1 MKKYYVE
8 ITETLQKVVEVEAE
22 SESDAVRK
30 AKDEYNLAVDP
41 EYVLDSSNY
50 VDTEFQIVDPN
61 NDNDQLR
68 IDAVSF
74 TGK

>member
-22 SESDAVRK
+22 SESDAIRK
-30 AKDEYNLAVDP
+30 AQDEYNLAVDP

-61 NDNDQLR
+61 DDNDQLR
-68 IDAVSF
+68 IDAASF